1 MCAMMRRD
9 QQRGSENFFILKMHG
24 GITHDDI
31 FGIVRKGI
39 NRARENSLKGIATTV
54 IFFDEANTSEAFF
67 SIKTVLCDRLF
78 DGEKIPD
85 DVGLQFVCAVNP
97 YREHSAEMINKL
109 ENAGLGYHIKA
120 SETTD
125 SIGSI
130 PLRRLVYR

>member
-1 MCAMMRRD
+1 MMRRD
-9 QQRGSENFFILKMHG
+9 QKGGSENFFILKMHG
-24 GITHDDI
+24 GITHKDI

-39 NRARENSLKGIATTV
+39 KRARENTQNGIATTV
-54 IFFDEANTSEAFF
+54 VFFDEANTSEAFF

-97 YREHSAEMINKL
+97 YREHSVEMINKL

-125 SIGSI
+125 SIGSV